1 MNQNQ
6 LKDRFQTIILKH
18 QQLSSKGTV
27 QKFVFLLDPK
37 QKLLCKGL
45 IAWKNIQVKLDFSN
59 GKDCQKQLQ
68 FIWQFCRFD
77 LKTFCEILQ
86 IEKTQAIGLINRL
99 KNLGLIFPDGTVNTQ
114 AYAVLM
120 KFTQI
125 ELQKKTG
132 LNKQKKKDQK

>member
-1 MNQNQ
+1 MNQEEFKNKFDT
-6 LKDRFQTIILKH
+6 LILKY
-18 QQLSSKGTV
+18 QQLSSQGTI

-37 QKLLCKGL
+37 EKLLCKGL

-59 GKDCQKQLQ
+59 PKDIQNQLD
-68 FIWQFCRFD
+68 FMWQFSRFD
-77 LKTFCEILQ
+77 IKTFCGILQ

-99 KNLGLIFPDGTVNTQ
+99 KNLYLIFPDGTVNNQ

-120 KFTQI
+120 KFTQM

-132 LNKQKKKDQK
+132 LNKKNENKK